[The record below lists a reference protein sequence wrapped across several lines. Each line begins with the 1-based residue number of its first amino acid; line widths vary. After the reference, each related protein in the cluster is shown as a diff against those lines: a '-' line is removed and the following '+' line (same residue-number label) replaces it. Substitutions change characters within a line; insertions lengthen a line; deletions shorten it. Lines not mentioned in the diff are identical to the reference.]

1 VLEQDVVLEA
11 EPAEGE
17 GPAAAASRSVH
28 YLMGIMQ
35 G

>member
-1 VLEQDVVLEA
+1 LEQDMVLEA

-17 GPAAAASRSVH
+17 GPAVAAARSVH
-28 YLMGIMQ
+28 YLTGIMQ